1 MIKISVIIPIY
12 NAENYIEKAFSSLKN
27 QTLAQNEFEIL
38 CIDDKSTDNSLGK
51 LKQLSKIHKNMRII
65 NLHKNSGG

>member
-38 CIDDKSTDNSLGK
+38 CIDDKS
-51 LKQLSKIHKNMRII
+51 
-65 NLHKNSGG
+65 

>member
-27 QTLAQNEFEIL
+27 QTLDRMN
-38 CIDDKSTDNSLGK
+38 
-51 LKQLSKIHKNMRII
+51 LKFYVLTISPQTTALEN
-65 NLHKNSGG
+65 